1 MGGHRDFIKNMIS
14 GAGQADVA
22 LLMVPADKGGFE
34 KAVAKGNRATGE
46 IEGQTRQHS
55 RLINLLG
62 VEKVIVGVNKM
73 DNTSP
78 TPYLQSRFEKIAWYK
93 GVDLE
98 IDGNK
103 IHVDTLKDAFND
115 ACFPPKRTDDAA
127 MRTCVSGVYKIK
139 GVGDVITGRV
149 EQGAIIKESKV

>member
-1 MGGHRDFIKNMIS
+1 MIS

-78 TPYLQSRFEKIAWYK
+78 TPYLQSRSTRSPVRSWSCLRPLA
-93 GVDLE
+93 
-98 IDGNK
+98 
-103 IHVDTLKDAFND
+103 T
-115 ACFPPKRTDDAA
+115 RT
-127 MRTCVSGVYKIK
+127 RS
-139 GVGDVITGRV
+139 RR
-149 EQGAIIKESKV
+149 SSPS